1 MVMDKIIVKGA
12 REHNLKNINV
22 EMPREKFIVI
32 TGLSGS
38 GKSTLAFDT
47 IYAEGQ
53 RRYVESL
60 SAYARQFLGLMNKP
74 DLDSIEGLSP
84 AISIEQKTT
93 SKNPRSTVGT
103 VTEIYDYLRL
113 LFARVGTSYCPK
125 CDTAIKP
132 QSQENITNLILHEE
146 GERKLILAPVIRGA
160 KGTYEKLFEDL
171 KKEGFTK
178 VRIDGIIYDLES
190 IEQDL
195 EKLER
200 YEKHWIEIVID
211 RIKIN
216 EQDRQRISDSVEQA
230 IKFGKGTLIILD
242 HNKNQE
248 LLKQFG
254 TKIKE
259 KELKQIQREAETVYS
274 TFGACPNHPD
284 VVFEELEPRMFSF
297 NSPFGACGN
306 CLGLG
311 QKMTLSEDL
320 MLPDKNL
327 SIMDGAIALYG
338 RLDLKF
344 RGQQIA
350 AVGKKHGFDV
360 FTPIKDIKPK
370 ALKILIHGDPTP
382 IKAIWSNGANMDL
395 SQGWEGLVTQTL
407 RLYKQSESDSR
418 KKFYEKFM
426 ESAHC
431 ETCDGKRL
439 KDVVLG
445 VKIAGQSI
453 IDTTETSIEDALKFF
468 QTVEEKLTE
477 KEKFIANQVLK
488 EIVDRLTFLNNVG
501 LGYLSM
507 SRSAGTLSGG
517 EAQRIRLA
525 TQIGSNLMGVL
536 YILDEPSIGLHQRD
550 NSKLIDTLHK
560 LRDVGNTLIVVEHDE
575 DTMKASDY
583 LIDIG
588 PGAGVHGGN
597 IVAAGTPKQVMK
609 NPKSLTGKY
618 LSGKIK
624 IQRSEKQRELGETID
639 IVGASANNLKDVSV
653 EIPTKILCGVTGVS
667 GSGKSSLINQTLVP
681 ALQKNFKQVHKKIG
695 KHKKIGIP
703 KALDNVIVINQ
714 DPIGRTPRSNPAT
727 YIKVFDEIRKI
738 FAQTKMSKERG
749 YKEGRFSFNVAAG
762 RCETCNGDGEIKI
775 EMNFLPDVYVK
786 CDECHG
792 KRYNKD
798 TLEVTY
804 KGKDISEV
812 LEMSVEDAV
821 PFFENHPSIH
831 RKVSTLQEV
840 GLGYIRLGQPST
852 QLSGGESQRI
862 KLTKELA
869 KFKKGNTVYI
879 LDEPTTG
886 LHFED
891 VKKLLAVMNKLVDK
905 GNSIIV
911 IEHNLDV
918 IKCCDYVIDIGP
930 EGGAKGGEVVA
941 TGTPE
946 QICENK
952 KSHTGKFLKELL

>member
-1 MVMDKIIVKGA
+1 MIKDKIIVKGA
-12 REHNLKNINV
+12 REHNLKNISV

-125 CDTAIKP
+125 CNQAIKP
-132 QSQENITNLILHEE
+132 QSEENITNLILKDQ
-146 GERKLILAPVIRGA
+146 GKKILILAPIIRGA

-178 VRIDGIIYDLES
+178 VRVDGTIYELET
-190 IEQDL
+190 IL
-195 EKLER
+195 EDIGKLER

-211 RIKIN
+211 RIKID

-242 HNKNQE
+242 HNINQE
-248 LLKQFG
+248 LTSKLSG
-254 TKIKE
+254 KIKE
-259 KELKQIQREAETVYS
+259 KDLKKIQREAETIFS
-274 TFGACPNHPD
+274 TFGACSNHPD

-297 NSPFGACGN
+297 NSPFGACNN

-311 QKMTLSEDL
+311 QKMTLNPEL
-320 MLPDKNL
+320 IIPDQTKN
-327 SIMDGAIALYG
+327 IIDGAIALYG
-338 RLDLKF
+338 KMDLKW
-344 RGQQIA
+344 RGQQITA
-350 AVGKKHGFDV
+350 IGKKHGFDI
-360 FTPIKDIKPK
+360 FTPINEFSKKQYDI
-370 ALKILIHGDPTP
+370 LLNGDPTP
-382 IKAIWSNGANMDL
+382 IRGNWSNGATMELNE
-395 SQGWEGLVTQTL
+395 GWEGLIGQTL
-407 RLYKQSESDSR
+407 RLYKQTDSDSR
-418 KKFYEKFM
+418 KRFMEKFM
-426 ESAHC
+426 ESTHC
-431 ETCDGKRL
+431 KDCNGKRL
-439 KDVVLG
+439 KETVLS
-445 VKIAGQSI
+445 VKINNQSI
-453 IDTTETSIEDALKFF
+453 IDTTELSIEKTLEFF
-468 QTVEEKLTE
+468 ETLEDKLND
-477 KEKFIANQVLK
+477 KEKFIAKQVLK

-501 LGYLSM
+501 LGYLNL

-550 NSKLIDTLHK
+550 NSKLIETLQR

-575 DTMKASDY
+575 DTMKAADY

-597 IVAAGTPKQVMK
+597 IVAAGTPKQVMNNK
-609 NPKSLTGKY
+609 KSLTGKY
-618 LSGKIK
+618 LSGKLK
-624 IQRSEKQRELGETID
+624 IETPTSIRESGETIE
-639 IVGASANNLKDVSV
+639 IIGAKANNLKNITAK
-653 EIPTKILCGVTGVS
+653 IPTKILCGVTGVS
-667 GSGKSSLINQTLVP
+667 GSGKSSLINQTVVR
-681 ALQKNFKQVHKKIG
+681 ALQKHFKQVHKKIG
-695 KHKKIGIP
+695 EHKSIGIP
-703 KALDNVIVINQ
+703 KDLDNIIVINQ
-714 DPIGRTPRSNPAT
+714 DPIGKTPRSNPAT
-727 YIKVFDEIRKI
+727 YVKVFDDIRKI
-738 FAQTKMSKERG
+738 FAQTKLSKERG
-749 YKEGRFSFNVAAG
+749 YKEGRFSFNVHGG
-762 RCETCNGDGEIKI
+762 RCGTCNGDGEIKI

-786 CDECHG
+786 CDECQG

-804 KGKDISEV
+804 KGKDIADI
-812 LEMSVEDAV
+812 LAMSVEDAV
-821 PFFENHPSIH
+821 PFFENHSSIH
-831 RKVSTLQEV
+831 RKVSTLEQV
-840 GLGYIRLGQPST
+840 GLGYIKLGQPST

-869 KFKKGNTVYI
+869 KFKKGNTLYV

-891 VKKLLAVMNKLVDK
+891 VKKLLHVMNKLVDK

-918 IKCCDYVIDIGP
+918 IKCCDHIIDIGP
-930 EGGAKGGEVVA
+930 EGGAKGGKIVA
-941 TGTPE
+941 TGTPQE
-946 QICENK
+946 ICKNK
-952 KSHTGKFLKELL
+952 NSYTGKFLKKLL